1 MTACQKEDSVPC
13 PRNSLFTPPAEPETA
28 QAQNLQPGQESGRL
42 TDAHVEGTV
51 PLRGGS
57 RSGPSSCRLLPL
69 TGAPDRP
76 VPPRPGRNPPTPV
89 HRAETGAWGE
99 QAPRHPGRPQAFLAG
114 GLLLWA
120 LARWRHLVSVF
131 TWEGKGSPEKA
142 GRGWRGI
149 RARRLHATHRVCH
162 V

>member
-1 MTACQKEDSVPC
+1 M
-13 PRNSLFTPPAEPETA
+13 
-28 QAQNLQPGQESGRL
+28 
-42 TDAHVEGTV
+42 

-76 VPPRPGRNPPTPV
+76 APRRPGRNPPTPV

-99 QAPRHPGRPQAFLAG
+99 QAPRHPGRPHAFLAG

-120 LARWRHLVSVF
+120 LARRRHLVSVF